1 MITNAN
7 VAMVTSKPNS
17 TLTFATSEDQ
27 ADQNMQC
34 GSDTPAKYTIGNLL
48 KTGNGNHEE
57 QQHTHV
63 GMHTLHMYMCTNL
76 IMVIFTHNTI
86 FLPIEMYCTVV

>member
-17 TLTFATSEDQ
+17 TLTSATSEDQ
-27 ADQNMQC
+27 ADHNMQC
-34 GSDTPAKYTIGNLL
+34 GSDTPAKYTTGNLL

-57 QQHTHV
+57 QQHAYV
-63 GMHTLHMYMCTNL
+63 GMHTLKHVHVHQSDYGYIYTQYN
-76 IMVIFTHNTI
+76 IPTH
-86 FLPIEMYCTVV
+86 